1 MENKKLGA
9 LAFLPLI
16 VFLGT
21 YIGCGIVF
29 SVMGAESPFGYFPR
43 HVALLVGI
51 ASALILAPGVK
62 ISEKVDVLTENMGRS
77 GVMMIVLIYLMAS
90 GFQGAAAAIGGK
102 TSVINL
108 CLHYIPVKLLVP
120 GVFMMCCFISTAIGT
135 SMGTMAAMAPVA
147 LGVAEGAGLNAAI
160 VCAAVIGGSYFGDN
174 LSMIS
179 DTTIAAADLRCVI
192 SSA

>member
-1 MENKKLGA
+1 MQARKGEFLMENKKLGA

-90 GFQGAAAAIGGK
+90 GFQGAAAALRL
-102 TSVINL
+102 V
-108 CLHYIPVKLLVP
+108 LLICSRSHRILL
-120 GVFMMCCFISTAIGT
+120 F
-135 SMGTMAAMAPVA
+135 
-147 LGVAEGAGLNAAI
+147 
-160 VCAAVIGGSYFGDN
+160 
-174 LSMIS
+174 
-179 DTTIAAADLRCVI
+179 
-192 SSA
+192 

>member
-62 ISEKVDVLTENMGRS
+62 ISEKVDVLTENMGRCYDDRSDLSYGQRIS
-77 GVMMIVLIYLMAS
+77 GRS
-90 GFQGAAAAIGGK
+90 
-102 TSVINL
+102 S
-108 CLHYIPVKLLVP
+108 
-120 GVFMMCCFISTAIGT
+120 
-135 SMGTMAAMAPVA
+135 
-147 LGVAEGAGLNAAI
+147 
-160 VCAAVIGGSYFGDN
+160 SYWRQDFCN
-174 LSMIS
+174 
-179 DTTIAAADLRCVI
+179 
-192 SSA
+192 